1 MLPGLLR
8 LYLLLYYQMLCGIKY
23 NVIYTV
29 STKKYKYIMCLQMKF
44 YATIEPY
51 IYIIILPIMREE
63 IGGLVPKIMFE
74 FWIRHDAHN

>member
-29 STKKYKYIMCLQMKF
+29 STKTFDTTFSPDSTLNQN
-44 YATIEPY
+44 
-51 IYIIILPIMREE
+51 
-63 IGGLVPKIMFE
+63 G
-74 FWIRHDAHN
+74 N